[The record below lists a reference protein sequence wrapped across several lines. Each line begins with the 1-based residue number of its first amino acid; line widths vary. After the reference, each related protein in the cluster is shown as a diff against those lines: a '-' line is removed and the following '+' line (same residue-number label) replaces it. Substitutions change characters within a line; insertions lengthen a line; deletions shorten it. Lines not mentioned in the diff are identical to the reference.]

1 MFVFYSVDDCNDH
14 DRRRRREANKT
25 HTAGVHHA
33 NHNPH
38 AEAPQDQKTTKRGN
52 FSIPRQS
59 QSRNPEL
66 ESLPR
71 QSQSRN
77 PKPESQH
84 GLSEGQDSQPGF
96 LPLRVAIKNLV
107 KKGGTNSTH
116 AARNES
122 DHNPNLKT
130 SYGRSRGRTNA
141 KHHANSTSKY
151 KQSNFTHRSINKQ
164 RINLDSKIHRGH
176 SNITE
181 TTQNQ
186 TDAYVT
192 PKPNR
197 NTWLN
202 DTKARSE
209 AKPEPELYKA
219 EVKGEKKADVKE
231 AGKGKK
237 KKKKGEPGIRK
248 YFIAAEEIDWDYN
261 PPWGAMG
268 SDR

>member
-33 NHNPH
+33 NHKNL
-38 AEAPQDQKTTKRGN
+38 AKN
-52 FSIPRQS
+52 
-59 QSRNPEL
+59 L
-66 ESLPR
+66 
-71 QSQSRN
+71 
-77 PKPESQH
+77 
-84 GLSEGQDSQPGF
+84 
-96 LPLRVAIKNLV
+96 AIKNLA

-130 SYGRSRGRTNA
+130 SDGRSRGRINA
-141 KHHANSTSKY
+141 KHHANSTWKY
-151 KQSNFTHRSINKQ
+151 KQSNSTHRSINKQ
-164 RINLDSKIHRGH
+164 RINLDSEIHRGH

-197 NTWLN
+197 NTRLN

-237 KKKKGEPGIRK
+237 KKKKKGEPGIRK

>member
-33 NHNPH
+33 RRNPR
-38 AEAPQDQKTTKRGN
+38 AETPQDQKTIKRGN

-59 QSRNPEL
+59 QSRNPKL
-66 ESLPR
+66 
-71 QSQSRN
+71 
-77 PKPESQH
+77 ESQH
-84 GLSEGQDSQPGF
+84 GLSEGQDSQPRF
-96 LPLRVAIKNLV
+96 LPFRVAIKNLD

-130 SYGRSRGRTNA
+130 SDGRSMRRTNA

-151 KQSNFTHRSINKQ
+151 KQSNSTHRSISKQ
-164 RINLDSKIHRGH
+164 RINLDSKIHGGN
-176 SNITE
+176 SNIRE

-197 NTWLN
+197 NTTRLN